1 MYKGK
6 SLNRS
11 LLQRP
16 DLTNNLLGIL
26 CRFRQEST
34 ALMCDLEAMFH
45 QVKVDATDRNFL
57 RFFWWENGNVD
68 MNPVVYRMSS
78 HLFGATSSPGC
89 ANVALRKTADD
100 YEGDCGAEAAD
111 FIRNNFYVDDG
122 LKSVPSSSD
131 AVALIDSTRA
141 LCKKGGFRL
150 HTIISNSQAVIDAI
164 PREERA
170 KCIKNLVLDRDVLP
184 IERALGIQ
192 WCVESD
198 TIQFKIELS
207 DRPLTR
213 RGVLA
218 SVSSVFDPLGILSP
232 FVLLGK
238 KILQQLCR
246 EAKEWDER
254 IPEHLIVE
262 WERWRRDV
270 CHLAKIKVP
279 RCYKPDGFGQ
289 VKVAKLHSFSDASE
303 EGYGQCS
310 YLRLIDDSGRIHCSL
325 MMAKSRVAPLKQITV
340 PRLELTAALVNA
352 KVGTSLRRELDYD
365 QIDEIYWTDSR
376 VVLGYIFNNAR
387 RFHTFVSNRV
397 QQIRDLTSV
406 DQWRYI
412 ATKLNPADAA
422 SRGLDAQRLLEK
434 KEWWFGPDFLWT
446 DFDSQ
451 FGKVEEHNAIAAVCP
466 EDPGVRKSSV
476 LTTKVC
482 EWTGIEERLNRFSS
496 WYRTKRAMAIC
507 LRYRKILL
515 ARVRERGSSKTISAN
530 PLNVDELNDARKEII
545 RIVQRNSLVDE
556 VTLLH
561 QKNVETSSAE
571 DKAEESHRIPKS
583 SNLYRLDPI
592 LTTDG
597 LLRVG
602 GRIRRAEM
610 PLDVKHPCILPKKS
624 HVTELIICH
633 FHQKVAHQGRGMT
646 HNSIRSSGFW
656 IIGGSSVVS
665 SHISKCVRCRKT
677 RGVLQ
682 NQRMADL
689 PEDRLEPS
697 PPFTYSAVDYFGP
710 WLVKEGRKNIKRYG
724 VLFTCLVSR
733 AVHLE
738 TAISLDTS
746 SFLNAYRRFIG
757 RRGPVRQLRSDCGTN
772 FVGSKAEL
780 QSALSE
786 MDVDKLRQRLLE
798 ENCDLI
804 SFRMTVPHASHM
816 GGSWERQIRTV
827 RSVISG
833 LLDSH
838 GVQLDDEYLRT
849 FMVEAEVI
857 INSRPLS
864 LNFASHPEPLTPN
877 HLLTMK
883 CNVVLPPPSEFQRA
897 DVYSRKR
904 WRRVQYLTNE
914 FWNRWRK
921 EFLRSLQIRQKWIR
935 PKRNLQRGGV
945 VIVSDEVLS
954 RNQWKL
960 GRVVEVYASED
971 NLVRKVK
978 LAMADS
984 TLDNKGRRRRSV
996 SHLVRPVHKLVL
1008 LLANEEYEE

>member
-1 MYKGK
+1 M
-6 SLNRS
+6 
-11 LLQRP
+11 
-16 DLTNNLLGIL
+16 
-26 CRFRQEST
+26 
-34 ALMCDLEAMFH
+34 
-45 QVKVDATDRNFL
+45 
-57 RFFWWENGNVD
+57 
-68 MNPVVYRMSS
+68 
-78 HLFGATSSPGC
+78 
-89 ANVALRKTADD
+89 
-100 YEGDCGAEAAD
+100 
-111 FIRNNFYVDDG
+111 
-122 LKSVPSSSD
+122 
-131 AVALIDSTRA
+131 
-141 LCKKGGFRL
+141 
-150 HTIISNSQAVIDAI
+150 
-164 PREERA
+164 
-170 KCIKNLVLDRDVLP
+170 
-184 IERALGIQ
+184 
-192 WCVESD
+192 
-198 TIQFKIELS
+198 
-207 DRPLTR
+207 
-213 RGVLA
+213 
-218 SVSSVFDPLGILSP
+218 
-232 FVLLGK
+232 
-238 KILQQLCR
+238 
-246 EAKEWDER
+246 
-254 IPEHLIVE
+254 
-262 WERWRRDV
+262 
-270 CHLAKIKVP
+270 
-279 RCYKPDGFGQ
+279 
-289 VKVAKLHSFSDASE
+289 
-303 EGYGQCS
+303 
-310 YLRLIDDSGRIHCSL
+310 
-325 MMAKSRVAPLKQITV
+325 
-340 PRLELTAALVNA
+340 
-352 KVGTSLRRELDYD
+352 
-365 QIDEIYWTDSR
+365 
-376 VVLGYIFNNAR
+376 
-387 RFHTFVSNRV
+387 
-397 QQIRDLTSV
+397 
-406 DQWRYI
+406 
-412 ATKLNPADAA
+412 
-422 SRGLDAQRLLEK
+422 
-434 KEWWFGPDFLWT
+434 
-446 DFDSQ
+446 
-451 FGKVEEHNAIAAVCP
+451 
-466 EDPGVRKSSV
+466 
-476 LTTKVC
+476 
-482 EWTGIEERLNRFSS
+482 
-496 WYRTKRAMAIC
+496 
-507 LRYRKILL
+507 
-515 ARVRERGSSKTISAN
+515 
-530 PLNVDELNDARKEII
+530 NVDELNDARKEII
-545 RIVQRNSLVDE
+545 RIVQRNSFVDE

-571 DKAEESHRIPKS
+571 DKAEESYRIPKS

-597 LLRVG
+597 RLRVG
-602 GRIRRAEM
+602 GRIRRAEI

-710 WLVKEGRKNIKRYG
+710 WLVKEGRKNVKRYL

-772 FVGSKAEL
+772 FVGSKTEL

-786 MDVDKLRQRLLE
+786 MDVDKLKQRLLE

-804 SFRMTVPHASHM
+804 SSRMNVPHASHM

-838 GVQLDDEYLRT
+838 GEQLDDESLRT
-849 FMVEAEVI
+849 FMVEAEAI

-864 LNFASHPEPLTPN
+864 LSFASQPEPLTSN

-883 CNVVLPPPSEFQRA
+883 CNVVLPPPGEFQRA

-921 EFLRSLQIRQKWIR
+921 EFLQSLQIRQKWIR
-935 PKRNLQRGGV
+935 PKKNLQRGDV

-984 TLDNKGRRRRSV
+984 TLDNKRRRRRPV
-996 SHLVRPVHKLVL
+996 SHLVRPVHKLVF